1 MDRRWKGSA
10 DKELREVLK
19 FFRWQPAISLLPTW
33 TKASRGWNLGFYEQ
47 ASQVALVRNL
57 PASAGDMRDM
67 DSVSGSGRS
76 PGGGHSNPL
85 QYSCLE
91 NPMDRGTWQATV
103 HRFAKS
109 GTQLKWLNRHTHTL
123 LHIALLTGTEKELR
137 FMFNFCFSCFLI
149 CSCILL
155 DSLRYL
161 LLHYFQELLDNLPQI
176 LFAPPDALNLLVRGD
191 PASLVTVVT
200 DPHSFPWI
208 SGSSALKWK
217 SGFRWF
223 LLLLLFLKIST

>member
-57 PASAGDMRDM
+57 PASAGDIRDM
-67 DSVSGSGRS
+67 DSISGSGRS
-76 PGGGHSNPL
+76 PAGGHSNPL

-91 NPMDRGTWQATV
+91 NPMDRGAWQATV

-109 GTQLKWLNRHTHTL
+109 GTQLKWLNRHTHSL
-123 LHIALLTGTEKELR
+123 SHIALLTGTEKELR

-176 LFAPPDALNLLVRGD
+176 LFPLQMLWTCWLEGTQLLWS
-191 PASLVTVVT
+191 PWWLIPIPFPESVVPQLSNERL
-200 DPHSFPWI
+200 DLDDF
-208 SGSSALKWK
+208 
-217 SGFRWF
+217 FCCF
-223 LLLLLFLKIST
+223 CF